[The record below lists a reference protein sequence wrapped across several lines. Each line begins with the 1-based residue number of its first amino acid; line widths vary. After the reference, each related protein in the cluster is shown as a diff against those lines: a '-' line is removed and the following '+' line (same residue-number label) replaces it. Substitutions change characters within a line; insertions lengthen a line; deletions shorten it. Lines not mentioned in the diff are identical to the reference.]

1 MKTDDI
7 YREKSIRGT
16 INVAHLLQE
25 PVGTTH
31 RYSLQDI
38 FSASNK
44 IYIAGEAV
52 LTHTSQGILTSV
64 KLTTKIELTCSRC
77 LSFFQHSVSFEFEE
91 EFISALDIF
100 CDAAPCTK
108 EILPF
113 PAIDANQ
120 ELDLG
125 EIIRQYTILNLPM
138 KPLCE
143 VGCQGIKEEKTDG
156 STQEEIR

>member
-52 LTHTSQGILTSV
+52 LIRTPQGILTRV
-64 KLTTKIELTCSRC
+64 KLTTEIELTCSRC
-77 LSFFQHSVSFEFEE
+77 LSFFQYPVSFEFED
-91 EFISALDIF
+91 EFISASDIS

-108 EILPF
+108 ETTPF
-113 PAIDANQ
+113 PAIDTNH

-125 EIIRQYTILNLPM
+125 EIIRQYIILNLPM